1 MHLTVACWDDRVIP
15 IEIDGGESIETLR
28 MILEVE
34 SAVPSAQQQ
43 LFHNNRMLPQTGQ
56 LSGAG
61 VVDQDMIMLLPPQ
74 AAQQQQQ
81 PAPAGGQQQQQQRV
95 DPAAQLNADGSAQAP
110 AAFIQ
115 HMKANAAMLQQLRDV
130 NPALAAA
137 IDKEDISAM
146 QVGQLRHH
154 RVAGRAVSKCT
165 HTWLLCD
172 VQVAAYHH
180 VSHLI
185 HWGLLLSS

>member
-28 MILEVE
+28 MIIEVE

-61 VVDQDMIMLLPPQ
+61 VVDQDMIMLMPPG
-74 AAQQQQQ
+74 AAQQQQ
-81 PAPAGGQQQQQQRV
+81 PGPAGGQQQQRV
-95 DPAAQLNADGSAQAP
+95 DPAQQLEADGSAKAP

-115 HMKANAAMLQQLRDV
+115 HMKANAAMLQQLRGV
-130 NPALAAA
+130 NPSLAAA
-137 IDKEDISAM
+137 IEREDIAAM
-146 QVGQLRHH
+146 QVGQGACMRQWQRRSGVHLP
-154 RVAGRAVSKCT
+154 VAECWVP
-165 HTWLLCD
+165 
-172 VQVAAYHH
+172 
-180 VSHLI
+180 
-185 HWGLLLSS
+185 SSM